1 MYTKSSLLLAALLLA
16 GCQVSLPVSQG
27 SNGTSPS
34 ASPSAGASAT
44 PAPAP
49 TPADDNAPQIQSAN
63 ANPRVIASASDV
75 MTFTINAFSPIGS
88 TLEFT
93 WTSTKGFMSAT
104 KGESVQWYPLG
115 ADGKPQPGPATIT
128 CIITDTKNHQKKI
141 DFNVLIL
148 PSGGAQLEKQT
159 ES

>member
-1 MYTKSSLLLAALLLA
+1 MNRAYLALFAILMVA
-16 GCQVSLPVSQG
+16 GCDFKG
-27 SNGTSPS
+27 SITQPGGQTSAAPS
-34 ASPSAGASAT
+34 ANAQAT
-44 PAPAP
+44 PTPRP

-63 ANPRVIASASDV
+63 ANPRVIGSSSDV
-75 MTFTINAFSPIGS
+75 MTFTINAFSPVGS

-104 KGESVQWYPLG
+104 KGESVQWYPVG
-115 ADGKPQPGPATIT
+115 SDGKAQPGPATIT
-128 CIITDTKNHQKKI
+128 CIITDTRNNQKKI

-148 PSGGAQLEKQT
+148 PSGGAEMTQQT